1 MPSRQRLYRSVNSRL
16 ILALEG
22 GFSPERFN
30 GDRRLIG
37 ELTPELDVSILIVL
51 MLGRS
56 TPELDVSILTELM
69 LGESGTESGPQIKGI

>member
-22 GFSPERFN
+22 GFSAERFN

-37 ELTPELDVSILIVL
+37 ELTPELDVSIL
-51 MLGRS
+51 
-56 TPELDVSILTELM
+56 TELM
-69 LGESGTESGPQIKGI
+69 LGESGTELGPQIKGI